1 MSYTT
6 SWKYLM
12 ALTTEARYQEVI
24 RSGQWMWVYDNL
36 NIHQRVRHERQG
48 MYNCT
53 SYVCF

>member
-24 RSGQWMWVYDNL
+24 RSGQWMWDNL